1 MEHRIE
7 IPTLGRGI
15 LLHKMLSKRLP
26 RLDQKLFTFGDVEL
40 GDHSVII
47 EFDFHE
53 DALLMWALNQI
64 LTKDG
69 LNLSALGTTL
79 QIQHTPSRKR
89 KRSGKFVKDD
99 PETTENEAWTGGK
112 SPAKKKAAPR
122 KRAPAKKKAA
132 AKKK

>member
-15 LLHKMLSKRLP
+15 LLHRMLSKRLP

-64 LTKDG
+64 FTKDG
-69 LNLSALGTTL
+69 LNLGALGTAL
-79 QIQHTPSRKR
+79 HVHRTPSRRR

-99 PETTENEAWTGGK
+99 PETKGNEAWTGGK
-112 SPAKKKAAPR
+112 SPAKTRAAPR
-122 KRAPAKKKAA
+122 KRAPAKKK
-132 AKKK
+132 